1 MKKAFLLCLIFV
13 FIVSASIEK
22 IYAKEDKAI
31 LPKTKP
37 QARTT
42 DACEPGM
49 SSAIMDIN
57 NVRYS
62 IYMTNAMWW
71 DTQSSPRYEIP
82 AGSGANSL
90 FAGSIWIGG
99 LDENDQLKLAATYFG
114 QNGHDFWPGPLTV
127 DGGSIA
133 STTADICQQYDQF
146 FTITKE
152 IVREFRQWWQCSQ
165 DPNCNES
172 VYFPAYQIPDIILNW
187 PAHGPAGGYAYNLA
201 PWWDNDND
209 GNYNPNNGDFPY
221 YEFPDDGIT
230 NDPLCR
236 RPRGQSQ
243 RLFGDKTIWWVF
255 NDKGNLHTETGGE
268 AIGLEIRAQTFA
280 FATGDA
286 INNMSFYNYEIIN
299 RSTTSLHD
307 TYFGIWTD
315 VDLGNPND
323 DFTGCDVGRGLG
335 YAYNGD
341 DYDEDAASS
350 LGYYSQPPAIGL
362 DFFEGPYKD
371 ADGIDNA
378 SSYDIIDGELVLNCS
393 AGDVLNGN
401 INGLN
406 FGDGEIDNERLGMT
420 NFLVFNG
427 GEGSPATWSPNE
439 AIHFYNYLKST
450 WKDGTHVY
458 YGGTGYFMGG
468 ADTDVPSNYMF
479 PGTSD
484 VCGYGTGGVPQPE
497 WSEESAGMMS
507 SDRRFVMSSGPFTL
521 LPGAVNSVSIGAVWA
536 RAATGGPYQSVALMK
551 DADDLAQQLFNNCFR
566 IIAAPD
572 APELSIIETDSTLIF
587 NIYNEP
593 GSNNYL
599 EKYKEKDPL
608 FVCSENI
615 SPCTEYYEFQGYQVF
630 QLKNQNVDI
639 NDRYDENLVKEIFQC
654 DIKDNADKVI
664 NFIWST
670 DHNADIPVIEVD
682 GANNGIQKSFSI
694 SKDAFTGGK
703 LTNNKD
709 YYFTVVAYA
718 YNNSVLYNPSDISS
732 FYYQKKPYL
741 ASKNNVKVYKA
752 IPHTNDIQNGGTIF
766 NTSYGFQPVI
776 TMLEGHG
783 NSSEIELSAET
794 ENEIMAGYPWKASTR
809 IYKNSNAP
817 ITVKVI
823 DPLNVCEDEY
833 TLAFRNPIS
842 NSYGVLGTTS
852 SELVGNSFIS
862 WDYALINSE
871 GDSVLMS
878 QAISFNT
885 GNEDLFLH
893 WGISVITSQP
903 AYPGQ
908 KNRNE
913 NKNGLQNASMLFHD
927 ETRPWL
933 SFIKDQDSFN
943 PDNWIRVGTYLN
955 NNMFDCADKSNDDL
969 VSWDNQE
976 YFEGILDGS
985 FAPYRFT
992 NAGRLGVSLP
1002 GARNF
1007 QNISKY
1013 EPLSSIDLVITSDKS
1028 KWTRCCVVEMCDND
1042 WFIDSECGL
1051 WDEQEPWV
1059 NSHSK
1064 DSAVKF
1070 SLRSDP
1076 SVDKEGNPI
1085 PGDTTHGLGWFPGYA
1100 IDQRTGERLNIIFGE
1115 DSSLPQHNG
1124 DDMLWNPTSGY
1135 YAGDEPVWGGK
1146 HVIYIMGNNQNFPNP
1161 AFNAPAYDSCVW
1173 IYNNLLKYEETG
1185 SPLTSL
1191 NRAWAAAMWCAI
1203 PILNADFNLLET
1215 DVRIKIRVATPFH
1228 KGLNEFAVDNPT
1240 NDNLPLFRFSTLG
1253 LKADFNQAS
1262 LLPDLLDKIN
1272 IVPNPFYWGNQYGEL
1287 NYNNYVK
1294 IINLPDVCD
1303 IMIYTSSGVLTKSI
1317 SKNDSN
1323 NFVEWDMKNLKGE
1336 PIPNGVYIIHVNVPG
1351 AGEKILKWFGSSKV

>member
-1 MKKAFLLCLIFV
+1 MKKAFLLCAVSIFI
-13 FIVSASIEK
+13 FSATASK
-22 IYAKEDKAI
+22 VYAKEDITAKAE
-31 LPKTKP
+31 TKP
-37 QARTT
+37 HTRTT
-42 DACEPGM
+42 EGCEPGM

-62 IYMTNAMWW
+62 LYMTNVMWW
-71 DTQSSPRYEIP
+71 DTQSSPKYEIP
-82 AGSGANSL
+82 VGSGTHSL
-90 FAGSIWIGG
+90 FAGSLWIGG

-114 QNGHDFWPGPLTV
+114 QSGQDFWPGPLTV
-127 DGGSIA
+127 EGGSA
-133 STTADICQQYDQF
+133 ALTTADICHQYDQF

-152 IVREFRQWWQCSQ
+152 IVREFRQWWQCTQ
-165 DPNCNES
+165 DPNCDES
-172 VYFPAYQIPDIILNW
+172 INYPAYQIPDIILNW
-187 PAHGPAGGYAYNLA
+187 PAHGPSGGYAYNLA

-221 YEFPDDGIT
+221 YEFPEDGIT
-230 NDPLCR
+230 SDPLCT

-255 NDKGNLHTETGGE
+255 NDKGNIHTETGGE

-280 FATGDA
+280 FSTGDA

-315 VDLGNPND
+315 VDLGGATD
-323 DFTGCDVGRGLG
+323 DFTGCDVERGLG
-335 YAYNGD
+335 YVYNGD
-341 DYDEDAASS
+341 DYDEDSQYG
-350 LGYYSQPPAIGL
+350 LGYHSQPPAIGL

-371 ADGIDNA
+371 MDGIDNE
-378 SSYDIIDGELVLNCS
+378 SSYDTIGGELVLNCS

-420 NFLVFNG
+420 NFLVFNCT
-427 GEGSPATWSPNE
+427 SYPATTSPDE

-458 YGGTGYFMGG
+458 YGNRGYYLGG
-468 ADTDVPSNYMF
+468 ADTDVPANYMF

-484 VCGYGTGGVPQPE
+484 VCGYGTGGVPQPD
-497 WSEESAGMMS
+497 WSEESAGIAPG
-507 SDRRFVMSSGPFTL
+507 DRRFVMSSGPFTL
-521 LPGAVNSVSIGAVWA
+521 QPGAVNAMTIGAVWA

-551 DADDLAQQLFNNCFR
+551 DADDLAQQLFDNCFR

-599 EKYKEKDPL
+599 EKYIEKDPML
-608 FVCSENI
+608 VCSENN
-615 SPCTEYYEFQGYQVF
+615 SPCSEYYEFQGYQVF
-630 QLKNQNVDI
+630 QLKDQNFDI
-639 NDRYDENLVKEIFQC
+639 NDRYNTDLAKEVFQC
-654 DIKDNADKVI
+654 DIKDNADKLI
-664 NFIWST
+664 NFNWST

-694 SKDAFTGGK
+694 SKDAFTGEK

-718 YNNSVLYNPSDISS
+718 YNNSVLYNPSDVSS

-741 ASKNNVKVYKA
+741 ASKNNVKIYKA

-794 ENEIMAGYPWKASTR
+794 ENEIMTGYPWKASTR

-903 AYPGQ
+903 AYAGQ
-908 KNRNE
+908 KNRND
-913 NKNGLQNASMLFHD
+913 NKNGLQNSSILFHD

-933 SFIKDQDSFN
+933 TFIKDQDSFN
-943 PDNWIRVGTYLN
+943 PDNWIRVGTYKN
-955 NNMFDCADKSNDDL
+955 NEMYDCADQSNDDL
-969 VSWDNQE
+969 VSWDDHE

-992 NAGRLGVSLP
+992 NAGRFGVSFY

-1007 QNISKY
+1007 QNIGKY

-1042 WFIDSECGL
+1042 WYIDSECGL
-1051 WDEQEPWV
+1051 WEEQEPWV

-1135 YAGDEPVWGGK
+1135 YASDKPVWGGK

-1161 AFNAPAYDSCVW
+1161 VFNAPAYDSCVW

-1185 SPLTSL
+1185 SPTISL
-1191 NRAWAAAMWCAI
+1191 NRAWGAAMWCGI
-1203 PILNADFNLLET
+1203 PILNADFNLIET

-1240 NDNLPLFRFSTLG
+1240 NYNLPLFRFSTLG
-1253 LKADFNQAS
+1253 LKADFNQGS
-1262 LLPDLLDKIN
+1262 LLPDLLDNIN

-1303 IMIYTSSGVLTKSI
+1303 IKIYTSSGILTKSI

-1323 NFVEWDMKNLKGE
+1323 NYVEWDMKNLKGE
-1336 PIPNGVYIIHVNVPG
+1336 PIPNGVYIIHVSVPG
-1351 AGEKILKWFGSSKV
+1351 AGEKVLKWFGSTKV